1 MNGLSDELLN
11 QMPGGYFYFT
21 EEGILLGINQT
32 LLDQLGY
39 DAPDMAGKPVEALL
53 TIASR
58 IFYQTHFYPL
68 LKLQGKADEIFLSL
82 RMKNGQALPVLLNA
96 ASLKRDDSRV
106 YQCVCL
112 PVRQR
117 QKYEEEILQSKREA
131 QQALREN
138 KELLEAKQ
146 TLEQHQHLLDQQLT
160 ELAQKNQQLWQ
171 FSKLITH
178 DLQEP
183 LRKITLLA
191 DALRQEEG
199 QGLVLDEGKLLDR
212 IMAASQSMRALIRRL
227 GDYLSLEVDPEQI
240 GLIDLQQVV
249 VNASERVSQ
258 QHVTNIRL
266 VTHDLP
272 QIEGD
277 RGQLV
282 NLFIELMTN
291 SVLISHQPAH
301 PPLEITI
308 TGQLIEQNSFRSLPG
323 KYRYEEFIRITYSD
337 NGPGLKIGLGDQLF
351 LIHKN
356 TSAGLLKLGF
366 GLAICKKI
374 IDNHGGMISVTPN
387 SGSGAEFVILLPVRH
402 HNLIT
407 N

>member
-1 MNGLSDELLN
+1 MNDWSDELLN
-11 QMPGGYFYFT
+11 QMPGGYFYFA
-21 EEGILLGINQT
+21 EGGILLGINQT

-39 DAPDMAGKPVEALL
+39 STPEVVGQSVEALL

-82 RMKNGQALPVLLNA
+82 GMKNGQSLPVLLNA
-96 ASLKRDDSRV
+96 ASLKRGDSRV

-117 QKYEEEILQSKREA
+117 QQYEEEILLAKREA

-160 ELAQKNQQLWQ
+160 ELAQKNGQLWQ

-191 DALRQEEG
+191 DALRQQEG
-199 QGLVLDEGKLLDR
+199 QRLELDEGKLLGR
-212 IMAASQSMRALIRRL
+212 IIEASQSMRALIRRL
-227 GDYLSLEVDPEQI
+227 GDYLSLEVDPERI

-249 VNASERVSQ
+249 LNASERVSQ
-258 QHVTNIRL
+258 QHGTTVRL

-272 QIEGD
+272 QLEGD
-277 RGQLV
+277 GGQLV
-282 NLFIELMTN
+282 DLFIELMTN
-291 SVLISHQPAH
+291 SVLFSNQAAH

-308 TGQLIEQNSFRSLPG
+308 TGQLIKHNSFRSLLG
-323 KYRYEEFIRITYSD
+323 KYHYADFIRITYSD
-337 NGPGLKIGLGDQLF
+337 NGPGLKIGLGNELF
-351 LIHKN
+351 LIHKKS
-356 TSAGLLKLGF
+356 SAGLLKLGF

-374 IDNHGGMISVTPN
+374 IDNHGGMISVSPN
-387 SGSGAEFVILLPVRH
+387 NSEGAEFIILLPIQYQ
-402 HNLIT
+402 NLISK
-407 N
+407 